1 MDKKKSVINSRLF
14 ENFDFADFAPYR
26 WQKPKT
32 KLNPKKL
39 W

>member
-14 ENFDFADFAPYR
+14 ENFDFTPYR